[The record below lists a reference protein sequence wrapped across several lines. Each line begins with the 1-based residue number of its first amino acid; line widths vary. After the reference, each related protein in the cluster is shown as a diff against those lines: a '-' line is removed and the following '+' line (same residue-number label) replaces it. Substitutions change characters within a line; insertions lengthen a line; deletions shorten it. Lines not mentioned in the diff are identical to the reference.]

1 MAKTI
6 AKKSPTETNETST
19 EAPAESK
26 KIDLS
31 DPTIQHA
38 IEQGLA
44 LIKDGKS
51 KADAARTIYDLLET
65 KGKDVIVAA
74 FVAGATL
81 TEKGALTY
89 WYNCKR
95 KKEKLSPKE

>member
-6 AKKSPTETNETST
+6 AKKSPTEINENPTKS
-19 EAPAESK
+19 PAASK
-26 KIDLS
+26 KIELS

-44 LIKDGKS
+44 LIKNGKS
-51 KADAARTIYDLLET
+51 KADAARTIYELLEPQ
-65 KGKDVIVAA
+65 GKDVIVAA
-74 FVAGATL
+74 FVTGATL

-95 KKEKLSPKE
+95 KKEKLSPKK

>member
-6 AKKSPTETNETST
+6 AKKAPTEINGAPT
-19 EAPAESK
+19 ESPAASK
-26 KIDLS
+26 KIELS
-31 DPTIQHA
+31 DPIIQHA

-65 KGKDVIVAA
+65 QGKDVIVAA
-74 FVAGATL
+74 FVTGATL

-95 KKEKLSPKE
+95 KKEKLSSKE